1 MSSLDSLLRLP
12 GAITVFEF
20 NERGEVREY
29 LCTAE
34 LELPVAIIEMIS
46 HLCVANTAIATM
58 QARGWEQLTGA
69 QGFYP
74 VEGISVIG
82 LEWSVVSRGH
92 FGVVLDNRSANY
104 EMAFT
109 ALGNAR

>member
-1 MSSLDSLLRLP
+1 MSGLDFLLHLP
-12 GAITVFEF
+12 GAITAFEF
-20 NERGEVREY
+20 NERGEIRGY
-29 LCTAE
+29 LCSAE
-34 LELPVAIIEMIS
+34 IQFPIAIIEMIS

-92 FGVVLDNRSANY
+92 FGVILDNRSANY
-104 EMAFT
+104 EMAFS